1 MGSTMDPAA
10 RGVHSALHTDPGL
23 GMWGNG
29 FCFNLSLSINIV
41 CSLLEARNT
50 TTTQTG

>member
-23 GMWGNG
+23 GMWVMISV
-29 FCFNLSLSINIV
+29 L
-41 CSLLEARNT
+41 T
-50 TTTQTG
+50 